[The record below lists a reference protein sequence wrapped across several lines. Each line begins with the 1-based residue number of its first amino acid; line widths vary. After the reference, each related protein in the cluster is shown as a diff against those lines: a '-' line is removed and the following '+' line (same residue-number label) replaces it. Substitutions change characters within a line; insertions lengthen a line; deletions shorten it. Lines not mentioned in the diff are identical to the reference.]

1 MLELFLITAILGFI
15 KNYVKYK
22 KISFCLFIRTP
33 LICLCIYLIIKDR
46 LANPILYSIIL
57 ERWLLLLYK
66 SIKSF
71 IDDDYHKKKEKYK
84 KKYNLIYLN
93 EK

>member
-46 LANPILYSIIL
+46 LANPILCSIIL

-66 SIKSF
+66 SIKS
-71 IDDDYHKKKEKYK
+71 IIEDDYHKKKEKYK

>member
-22 KISFCLFIRTP
+22 QISFCLFIRTP
-33 LICLCIYLIIKDR
+33 LICLCIYLIIKNR
-46 LANPILYSIIL
+46 LANPILCSIIL
-57 ERWLLLLYK
+57 ERWVLLLYK
-66 SIKSF
+66 SIKSI

>member
-1 MLELFLITAILGFI
+1 MFELFLITAILGFI

-22 KISFCLFIRTP
+22 KVSFCLFIRTP
-33 LICLCIYLIIKDR
+33 LICLCLYLIIKDKIY
-46 LANPILYSIIL
+46 NPILSSIIL
-57 ERWLLLLYK
+57 ERWVMLLYK

-71 IDDDYHKKKEKYK
+71 IDDDYHKKKGKYK

>member
-1 MLELFLITAILGFI
+1 MFEFFLITAILGFI

-33 LICLCIYLIIKDR
+33 LICLCIYLIIKDHIS
-46 LANPILYSIIL
+46 NPVLCSIII

-66 SIKSF
+66 SIKS
-71 IDDDYHKKKEKYK
+71 IIEDDYHKKREIYK

>member
-1 MLELFLITAILGFI
+1 MFELFLITAILGFI

-33 LICLCIYLIIKDR
+33 LICLCLYLIIKDKIY
-46 LANPILYSIIL
+46 NPILSSIIL
-57 ERWLLLLYK
+57 ERWFMLLYK

-71 IDDDYHKKKEKYK
+71 IDDDYHKKKINTRKS
-84 KKYNLIYLN
+84 II
-93 EK
+93 

>member
-1 MLELFLITAILGFI
+1 MLEIFLITAILGFI

-22 KISFCLFIRTP
+22 KISFCFFIITP
-33 LICLCIYLIIKDR
+33 LICLFIYLIIKDR
-46 LANPILYSIIL
+46 LANPILCSIIL
-57 ERWLLLLYK
+57 ERWMLLLYK